1 LHNKIIDIGILL
13 SRLDKHESRINSLEM
28 EVDQLKKKNLELEEK
43 NSKLILATADEKLSV
58 NDDVTRREFVPRSCF
73 EVKAAN
79 PNAQSGEYFIDP
91 DGQIG
96 ENISST
102 PMVRS
107 VEMNPSKSTVI
118 WRQVIKIY

>member
-1 LHNKIIDIGILL
+1 
-13 SRLDKHESRINSLEM
+13 M

-96 ENISST
+96 GDEPFKVYCDMATSNTDLLSIIRT
-102 PMVRS
+102 P
-107 VEMNPSKSTVI
+107 N
-118 WRQVIKIY
+118 

>member
-1 LHNKIIDIGILL
+1 MHNKIIDIGILL

-96 ENISST
+96 GDEPFKVYCDMATSNTDLLLSIIRT
-102 PMVRS
+102 P
-107 VEMNPSKSTVI
+107 N
-118 WRQVIKIY
+118 